1 MDKSGRCFITEALSA
16 IFMPKIEYR
25 TSLLSNEERF
35 FISDELCQG
44 GFSMPNPTRISL
56 PRVNYNF
63 DAIDEYYNL
72 MLKSIQTCEFQAMAH
87 IDFPRRYFD
96 NWNVSDT
103 IMDEIL
109 NAMIKKDIILEVNT
123 SSIMNASDEPLP
135 RYSIIDRYVQLGG
148 RRVVLGS
155 DAHISVK
162 LGNAFSSV
170 VRKLP
175 NTCVIG
181 YFKNR
186 VFYEL

>member
-1 MDKSGRCFITEALSA
+1 
-16 IFMPKIEYR
+16 
-25 TSLLSNEERF
+25 
-35 FISDELCQG
+35 
-44 GFSMPNPTRISL
+44 
-56 PRVNYNF
+56 
-63 DAIDEYYNL
+63 

-162 LGNAFSSV
+162 LGNALSSV

>member
-1 MDKSGRCFITEALSA
+1 
-16 IFMPKIEYR
+16 
-25 TSLLSNEERF
+25 
-35 FISDELCQG
+35 
-44 GFSMPNPTRISL
+44 
-56 PRVNYNF
+56 
-63 DAIDEYYNL
+63 
-72 MLKSIQTCEFQAMAH
+72 MAH

-186 VFYEL
+186 AFYEL

>member
-1 MDKSGRCFITEALSA
+1 MEYE
-16 IFMPKIEYR
+16 FMTIDTPMPP
-25 TSLLSNEERF
+25 
-35 FISDELCQG
+35 
-44 GFSMPNPTRISL
+44 SM
-56 PRVNYNF
+56 
-63 DAIDEYYNL
+63 
-72 MLKSIQTCEFQAMAH
+72 
-87 IDFPRRYFD
+87 
-96 NWNVSDT
+96 
-103 IMDEIL
+103 
-109 NAMIKKDIILEVNT
+109 
-123 SSIMNASDEPLP
+123 PLP

>member
-1 MDKSGRCFITEALSA
+1 MYCVFL
-16 IFMPKIEYR
+16 F
-25 TSLLSNEERF
+25 
-35 FISDELCQG
+35 
-44 GFSMPNPTRISL
+44 
-56 PRVNYNF
+56 
-63 DAIDEYYNL
+63 
-72 MLKSIQTCEFQAMAH
+72 FQAEDGIRDAQESRGLG
-87 IDFPRRYFD
+87 DVYKRQ
-96 NWNVSDT
+96 
-103 IMDEIL
+103 
-109 NAMIKKDIILEVNT
+109 
-123 SSIMNASDEPLP
+123 PLP

>member
-1 MDKSGRCFITEALSA
+1 
-16 IFMPKIEYR
+16 MPFDYILGSIHHCYGSVFPGAKNIEE
-25 TSLLSNEERF
+25 SK
-35 FISDELCQG
+35 
-44 GFSMPNPTRISL
+44 
-56 PRVNYNF
+56 
-63 DAIDEYYNL
+63 AIDEYYNL

-148 RRVVLGS
+148 RRVVLGCRQFN
-155 DAHISVK
+155 I
-162 LGNAFSSV
+162 GNLQTFYLDYY
-170 VRKLP
+170 K
-175 NTCVIG
+175 
-181 YFKNR
+181 YFRQTKDGGSICPT
-186 VFYEL
+186 L